1 MNKKYLRSKKTDIDR
16 KISMKNNNPKAI
28 LYILLG
34 MMIFSVQDSLMK
46 YIYSFVSLYEVY
58 LVRTLVSLIIILLF
72 LKLTKRPIIFKTQYP
87 LLTFCR
93 VILFFFG
100 FSSFYISLT
109 ILPLATATAL
119 FFVTP
124 FLITIFAKFFL
135 KEQIGPRRWFA
146 VIVGFIGV
154 YVILNP
160 DFSNFDYLTLTP
172 IFCALCYSLSMIII
186 KKTSDKDSVYTQT
199 FTFYVGA
206 IIISTIF
213 YFLIGDGQYNTIDH
227 PAYQFIFREWFSN
240 LEVSMILMIATGFT
254 ASVAF
259 LLLFSA
265 YSIGSPA
272 VVSPFEYSILIW
284 SSLSGWFFFNEIPD
298 LKTIIG
304 ILLIVCGGIYI
315 FIREKAQDQSIVT
328 EKPLR

>member
-1 MNKKYLRSKKTDIDR
+1 
-16 KISMKNNNPKAI
+16 MKNNNPKGI
-28 LYILLG
+28 IFILLG
-34 MMIFSVQDSLMK
+34 MFVFSIQDSIMK
-46 YIYSFVSLYEVY
+46 YIYSFVSLYEIY
-58 LVRTLVSLIIILLF
+58 LIRTLVSFVIILLF
-72 LKLTKRPIIFKTQYP
+72 LKITKKPIIFKTQYP

-93 VILFFFG
+93 IILFFFG

-109 ILPLATATAL
+109 VLPLITATAL

-135 KEQIGPRRWFA
+135 KEQIGPRRWLA
-146 VIVGFIGV
+146 VIIGFIGV

-160 DFSNFDYLTLTP
+160 DFNNFDYMSLTP
-172 IFCALCYSLSMIII
+172 ILCAFCYSLSMIII
-186 KKTSDKDSVYTQT
+186 KITSEKDSVYTQT
-199 FTFYVGA
+199 FTFYLGA
-206 IIISTIF
+206 IIISVIF
-213 YFLIGDGQYNTIDH
+213 YFTFGDGQYNTIDH
-227 PAYQFIFREWFSN
+227 PASQFIFREWFSN
-240 LEVSMILMIATGFT
+240 LENSMLLMIATGFT

-265 YSIGSPA
+265 YRIASPA
-272 VVSPFEYSILIW
+272 VVSPFEYSILVW
-284 SSLSGWFFFNEIPD
+284 SSLSGWLFFNEIPD

-304 ILLIVCGGIYI
+304 IILIVCGGIYI